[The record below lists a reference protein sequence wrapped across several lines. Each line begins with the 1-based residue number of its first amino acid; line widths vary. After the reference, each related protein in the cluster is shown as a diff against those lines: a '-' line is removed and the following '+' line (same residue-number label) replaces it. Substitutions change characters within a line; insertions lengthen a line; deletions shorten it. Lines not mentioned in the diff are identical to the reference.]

1 MKQLA
6 ILFLLILSLF
16 VNAQDLDDIYI
27 FEYRIDKSYNEKGLS
42 EEEIIYLARI
52 YSTDSVEVTPKEIA
66 DQYGRIDT
74 TIVIADDKENW
85 YIDTVFNGEGSDI
98 LSFDT
103 DSLRFKYTKESI
115 FKEPRKG
122 SYTVLKEFRDKSR
135 VASDYEDGFF
145 EGIIRF
151 TYTSVAEYEYGN
163 GSADKSIVDYKI
175 KIDHNY
181 LYLSESDT
189 CWETGAL
196 QFRTSCYKKAGV
208 DYKINK
214 WFTPIADAWGGIV
227 LYPIH
232 FKNDSTGSISSF
244 SNFGF
249 GKPPSDK
256 DWLKQTDQ
264 DLNQTGEEFIK
275 IPIVLLLLIFGAIFF
290 TIRFSF
296 VNVRHFP
303 TAINTVRGKYDEL
316 EHGTEKTD
324 LAVDGDI
331 PDTIKDESKEGEVSH
346 FQALTTAVSGTVGLG
361 NIAGV
366 ALAITLGGP
375 GATFWMIICGLIGMS
390 TKFVECTLGVKYRDV
405 GEDGTVYG
413 GPMYY
418 LSKGLK
424 EGGYVN
430 LGKFLAVVFAILCI
444 GASFGGGNAAQSNQA
459 ASQIVNMFGME
470 GGNAG
475 TLIGIVLAFIVG
487 VVIIGGIKRI
497 ASVTEKVVPFMA
509 IIYVSACLF
518 IIFSNFSEIG
528 WAFGQIFSKAFSM
541 EAGFG
546 GLMGVLIV
554 GFQRAAFSNE
564 AGAGSAAIAHSA
576 VKTKYPA
583 SEGIV
588 ALLEPFIDTVVICT
602 MTALVI
608 ILFNGDDTIFKYG
621 SDFIMD
627 GKKVEGAVLTSMA
640 FEDAIPWF
648 PIVLTIAIILF
659 AISTMISWSY
669 YGLQSWMYLFGKSK
683 ISDLV
688 YKTLF
693 LLFIVIGAAAN
704 MDAVWGFSDAMIL
717 ALIFPNMIGL
727 FFLYPV
733 VKKELTKYI
742 NAIRTK
748 K

>member
-1 MKQLA
+1 MKYLT
-6 ILFLLILSLF
+6 ILFSLLLSTFL
-16 VNAQDLDDIYI
+16 NAQEIDGTYI
-27 FEYRIDKSYNEKGLS
+27 FEYEITITQDYDYAKEKYLKKNLPPNKTSLDTSFTGGGSDYLIFETNDSMRFLYTKPSVYSHPAQGTYTLGDWIENE
-42 EEEIIYLARI
+42 
-52 YSTDSVEVTPKEIA
+52 
-66 DQYGRIDT
+66 
-74 TIVIADDKENW
+74 
-85 YIDTVFNGEGSDI
+85 DTVSFHNRLI
-98 LSFDT
+98 L
-103 DSLRFKYTKESI
+103 R
-115 FKEPRKG
+115 
-122 SYTVLKEFRDKSR
+122 
-135 VASDYEDGFF
+135 
-145 EGIIRF
+145 
-151 TYTSVAEYEYGN
+151 YTSEPEYEFGN
-163 GSADKSIVDYKI
+163 YSHEKTTVEYVVGLGDDNSLMLVS
-175 KIDHNY
+175 
-181 LYLSESDT
+181 SET
-189 CWETGAL
+189 CWETGAYHT
-196 QFRTSCYKKAGV
+196 FYTFYREAGI
-208 DYKINK
+208 DDKINI
-214 WFTPIADAWGGIV
+214 WFTPIAKTWGGIV

-232 FKNDSTGSISSF
+232 FKASLNY
-244 SNFGF
+244 FGF
-249 GKPPSDK
+249 GKSPELYS
-256 DWLKQTDQ
+256 WFEETGE
-264 DLNQTGEEFIK
+264 DLNKSGDSFIE
-275 IPIVLLLLIFGAIFF
+275 IPIVLLLLIFGALFF

-296 VNVRHFP
+296 VNIRHFP

-316 EHGTEKTD
+316 ENGTEKTD

-331 PDTIKDESKEGEVSH
+331 KDTIKDESKEGEVSH

-405 GEDGTVYG
+405 GKDGTVYG

-424 EGGYVN
+424 EGGYVK
-430 LGKFLAVVFAILCI
+430 LGKILAVIFAILCI

-459 ASQIVNMFGME
+459 ALQIANMFGME
-470 GGNAG
+470 GGNTG
-475 TLIGIVLAFIVG
+475 TIIGIFLAFIVG

-528 WAFGQIFSKAFSM
+528 WAFGQIFSKAFSL

-583 SEGIV
+583 SEGVV

-608 ILFNGDDTIFKYG
+608 ILFNGDDTVFKYG

-683 ISDLV
+683 ISDLA
-688 YKTLF
+688 YKILF

-727 FFLYPV
+727 FFLFPV
-733 VKKELTKYI
+733 VKKELAKYLD
-742 NAIRTK
+742 AIRNK
-748 K
+748 